1 MRAPLP
7 HVRDHPGGK
16 LGRMEEQ
23 PSGGK
28 TLVLILLAMVA
39 VFAVIVGVGHVGVEV
54 TTRTLIV
61 LRHAKA
67 AQIPGLADSE
77 RPLTERGE
85 RDARRVGAGAR
96 RHGPPARPGA
106 LLAVGADQADRRPGL
121 PGADITFEPAIY
133 EAYSDELLTLI
144 RRSDPEV
151 RTLMLVGHN
160 PGVHD
165 LVQGL
170 TTENGDSGFPPGA
183 FAVIEIDDEWAG
195 LDAGRGVARWSPG
208 DH

>member
-1 MRAPLP
+1 MTA
-7 HVRDHPGGK
+7 
-16 LGRMEEQ
+16 
-23 PSGGK
+23 
-28 TLVLILLAMVA
+28 
-39 VFAVIVGVGHVGVEV
+39 
-54 TTRTLIV
+54 RTLIV
-61 LRHAKA
+61 LRHARA
-67 AQIPGLADSE
+67 AQVPGLPDRE

-85 RDARRVGAGAR
+85 HDARRIGEALTGMDLRPDLVLCSPSARTRRTAELALSGDGAT
-96 RHGPPARPGA
+96 PS
-106 LLAVGADQADRRPGL
+106 
-121 PGADITFEPAIY
+121 GADIVFEPVIY

-160 PGVHD
+160 PGIHH

-170 TTENGDSGFPPGA
+170 TTENGDFGFPPGA

-195 LDAGRGVARWSPG
+195 LDVGRGVSRWSPG